1 MYPGVPKPP
10 VEFGFGVAL
19 VLEDP
24 NVTFFGAGLN
34 PEVPNPPVGFEV
46 PNPPVGFEVPNP
58 PVDFGVKLN
67 ELVVVPN
74 VLLFT
79 SVLNSFFAFSKTP

>member
-34 PEVPNPPVGFEV
+34 PEVP
-46 PNPPVGFEVPNP
+46 EVPNP

-74 VLLFT
+74 VLLLT
-79 SVLNSFFAFSKTP
+79 AALNSFFAFSKTP